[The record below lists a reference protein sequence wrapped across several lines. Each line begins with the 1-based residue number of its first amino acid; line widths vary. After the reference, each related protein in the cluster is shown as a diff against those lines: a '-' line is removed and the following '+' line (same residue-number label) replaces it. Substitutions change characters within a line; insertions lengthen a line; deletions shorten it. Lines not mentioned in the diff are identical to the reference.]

1 MIDFEDRRFSQLFNM
16 NTIHPAQ
23 TAQFMKRFRFRGGAL
38 RQFRIRNHSA
48 RQTSGEVLLILPK
61 TESGE
66 RDRLR
71 LIFEGVEEFRFQ
83 RRPGPGLFRLKE
95 VRLGYF
101 SDLLF
106 LNLDAFTSDERPVL
120 IDFRASDAFIA
131 ARAISWEIVPAKPGP
146 TS

>member
-1 MIDFEDRRFSQLFNM
+1 M

-23 TAQFMKRFRFRGGAL
+23 IAQFMKRFRFRGGAL
-38 RQFRIRNHSA
+38 RRFRIRNHSA

-61 TESGE
+61 NESGQ

-95 VRLGYF
+95 VRLGHF

-106 LNLDAFTSDERPVL
+106 LNFDAFSSDERPVL

-131 ARAISWEIVPAKPGP
+131 ARAISWELVPAKPGP